1 MANIYSICRY
11 EPMCSCD
18 DTSRVCSIVIAMTGV
33 DESNERHNGYAD
45 GVLNLEDNKP
55 LLTDVANPEKASE
68 LVSQFVADQGFKASI
83 DAEIEA
89 SKLRDVPPE
98 NFEVPE
104 ITLDLSVEPAV
115 GSPANPAVEPPA
127 EESSEE
133 EAEESSEE
141 ESTTDGEG

>member
-1 MANIYSICRY
+1 
-11 EPMCSCD
+11 MCSCD
-18 DTSRVCSIVIAMTGV
+18 DTSRVCSIIIGMTGV
-33 DESNERHNGYAD
+33 DESNDRHNGYDD

-55 LLTDVANPEKASE
+55 LLTDVATPEKASE
-68 LVSQFVADQGFKASI
+68 LVSQFVADQGFKARI

-115 GSPANPAVEPPA
+115 GSPANPAPVE
-127 EESSEE
+127 EESSNEE
-133 EAEESSEE
+133 SAEEG
-141 ESTTDGEG
+141 GE

>member
-1 MANIYSICRY
+1 MANTYKICRY

-18 DTSRVCSIVIAMTGV
+18 DTSRVCSIIIGMTGV
-33 DESNERHNGYAD
+33 DESNDRHNGYTD

-55 LLTDVANPEKASE
+55 LLTDVATPEKASE
-68 LVSQFVADQGFKASI
+68 LVSQFVADQGFKANI
-83 DAEIEA
+83 DQQIES

-104 ITLDLSVEPAV
+104 ITLDLTVEPAE
-115 GSPANPAVEPPA
+115 GSPANPAVE

-133 EAEESSEE
+133 EE
-141 ESTTDGEG
+141 GE

>member
-1 MANIYSICRY
+1 MANTYKICRY

-18 DTSRVCSIVIAMTGV
+18 DTSRVCSIVIGMDGV
-33 DESNERHNGYAD
+33 DETNNRHTGYAD

-55 LLTDVANPEKASE
+55 LLTDVATPEKASE
-68 LVSQFVADQGFKASI
+68 LVSQFVADQGFKANI
-83 DAEIEA
+83 DQQIES

-104 ITLDLSVEPAV
+104 ITLDLSVEPAE
-115 GSPANPAVEPPA
+115 GSPANPAVE

-133 EAEESSEE
+133 EE
-141 ESTTDGEG
+141 GE

>member
-1 MANIYSICRY
+1 MANIYKIIRY
-11 EPMCSCD
+11 EPMCSCQ
-18 DTSRVCSIVIAMTGV
+18 DTSRVCSIIIGMTGV
-33 DESNERHNGYAD
+33 DESNDRHNGYAD

-55 LLTDVANPEKASE
+55 LLTDVATPEKASE
-68 LVSQFVADQGFKASI
+68 LVSQFVADQGFKARI

-104 ITLDLSVEPAV
+104 ITLDLSVEPAE
-115 GSPANPAVEPPA
+115 GSPANPAVEEESSSE

-133 EAEESSEE
+133 E
-141 ESTTDGEG
+141 GE

>member
-1 MANIYSICRY
+1 
-11 EPMCSCD
+11 MCSCD
-18 DTSRVCSIVIAMTGV
+18 DTSRVCSIIIGMPGV
-33 DESNERHNGYAD
+33 DDTNDRHNGYTD

-55 LLTDVANPEKASE
+55 LLTDVATPEKASE
-68 LVSQFVADQGFKASI
+68 LVSQFVADQGFKARI

-115 GSPANPAVEPPA
+115 GSPANPAPVE
-127 EESSEE
+127 EESSNEE
-133 EAEESSEE
+133 SAEEG
-141 ESTTDGEG
+141 GE

>member
-1 MANIYSICRY
+1 
-11 EPMCSCD
+11 MCSCQ
-18 DTSRVCSIVIAMTGV
+18 DTDRVCSIIIGMTGV
-33 DESNERHNGYAD
+33 DESNDRHNGYAD

-55 LLTDVANPEKASE
+55 LLTDVATPEKASE
-68 LVSQFVADQGFKASI
+68 LVSQFVADQGFKARI

-115 GSPANPAVEPPA
+115 GSPANPAPVE
-127 EESSEE
+127 EESSSEE
-133 EAEESSEE
+133 SAEEG
-141 ESTTDGEG
+141 GE

>member
-1 MANIYSICRY
+1 MANTYKIIRY

-18 DTSRVCSIVIAMTGV
+18 DTSRVCSIIIGMTGV
-33 DESNERHNGYAD
+33 DESNDRHNGYTD

-55 LLTDVANPEKASE
+55 LLTDVATPEKASE
-68 LVSQFVADQGFKASI
+68 LVSQFVADQGFKANI
-83 DAEIEA
+83 DQQIES

-104 ITLDLSVEPAV
+104 ISLDLTVEPAE
-115 GSPANPAVEPPA
+115 GSPANPAVE

-133 EAEESSEE
+133 EE
-141 ESTTDGEG
+141 GE

>member
-1 MANIYSICRY
+1 
-11 EPMCSCD
+11 MCSCQ
-18 DTSRVCSIVIAMTGV
+18 DTSRVCSIIIGMTGV
-33 DESNERHNGYAD
+33 DESNDRHNGYAD

-55 LLTDVANPEKASE
+55 LLTDVATPEKASE
-68 LVSQFVADQGFKASI
+68 LVSQFVADQGFKARI

-104 ITLDLSVEPAV
+104 ITLDLSVEPAE
-115 GSPANPAVEPPA
+115 GSPANPAVEEESSSE

-133 EAEESSEE
+133 E
-141 ESTTDGEG
+141 GE

>member
-1 MANIYSICRY
+1 MANTYKIIRY
-11 EPMCSCD
+11 EPMCSCQ
-18 DTSRVCSIVIAMTGV
+18 DTDRVCSIIIGMTGV
-33 DESNERHNGYAD
+33 DDTNDRHNGYTD

-55 LLTDVANPEKASE
+55 LLTDVATAVKASE
-68 LVSQFVADQGFKASI
+68 LVSQFVADQGFKANI
-83 DAEIEA
+83 DQQIES

-115 GSPANPAVEPPA
+115 GSPANPAVEEKSS

-133 EAEESSEE
+133 SSGESSG
-141 ESTTDGEG
+141 GE

>member
-1 MANIYSICRY
+1 
-11 EPMCSCD
+11 MCSCD
-18 DTSRVCSIVIAMTGV
+18 DTSRVCSIIIGMTGK
-33 DESNERHNGYAD
+33 DESNDRHNGYSD

-55 LLTDVANPEKASE
+55 LLTDVATPEKASE
-68 LVSQFVADQGFKASI
+68 LVSQFVADQGFKDNI
-83 DAEIEA
+83 DQQIES

-141 ESTTDGEG
+141 ESGGEE

>member
-1 MANIYSICRY
+1 MANTYKICRY

-18 DTSRVCSIVIAMTGV
+18 DTSRVCSIIIGMHGV
-33 DESNERHNGYAD
+33 DETNTRHNGYDD
-45 GVLNLEDNKP
+45 GVLNLEGNKP
-55 LLTDVANPEKASE
+55 LLTDVATPEKASE
-68 LVSQFVADQGFKASI
+68 LVSQFVADQGFKARI

-115 GSPANPAVEPPA
+115 GSPANPAPVE
-127 EESSEE
+127 EESSNEE
-133 EAEESSEE
+133 SAEEG
-141 ESTTDGEG
+141 GE